1 MSKKIDKTHV
11 IAVGNQKGG
20 VGKTATTLHLAAAL
34 GELGK
39 KCLVIDLDAN
49 CGATKGLGCGTD
61 WLGTMEV
68 LLGEQ
73 TPEDVIVTTDPV
85 EGIDLPKNV
94 ELLPARRNLE
104 QYENEFRRR
113 LNKFSDPSNALAEP
127 LRLLNGKYDFIFL
140 DTAPN
145 ANAPTVAAYR
155 TADWFI
161 LSTEPAEL
169 SVDGLGDALTDI
181 QAVRDAGNASLRL
194 LGVVMCKVHRNTRVA
209 AAYMEQIKA
218 DFAAAGEAGMFTT
231 IITRATAVEDAS
243 REKQTLFQFDPG
255 HKVTDQY
262 RDLAREVLMRL
273 ETFAKME
280 AKDAQGGESRG
291 VVNA

>member
-1 MSKKIDKTHV
+1 MSKEIEQTHI
-11 IAVGNQKGG
+11 IAIGNQKGG

-34 GELGK
+34 GEIGK
-39 KCLVIDLDAN
+39 KCLIIDLDAN

-73 TPEDVIVTTDPV
+73 TPDDVIVTTDPV
-85 EGIDLPKNV
+85 EGIELPKNV

-113 LNKFSDPSNALAEP
+113 LNKFADPSNALGEP
-127 LRLLNGKYDFIFL
+127 LKMLQGRYDFIFL

-169 SVDGLGDALTDI
+169 SVDGLGDALMDI
-181 QAVRDAGNASLRL
+181 QAVRDAGNAKLRL

-218 DFAAAGEAGMFTT
+218 DFAAAGELGMFTT

-243 REKQTLFQFDPG
+243 RAKQTLFQFDPG

-262 RDLAREVLMRL
+262 RELAREVLARL
-273 ETFAKME
+273 ETATKITSE
-280 AKDAQGGESRG
+280 QGADEESRG
-291 VVNA
+291 VMNA